1 MSVSSD
7 QKNNNMTKKQTPTF
21 SQLSYIVTGILA
33 AHVQRGDELSQAVIE
48 KAVFAAKTAA
58 EAIEDIVSD
67 GKDDSEEELKDVF
80 KEYPWTDKPER
91 YTNLANWLK
100 DQGVTSNRRI
110 SEIFH
115 EQLEAGFLKK
125 DALSGKYIHNAIPT
139 A

>member
-1 MSVSSD
+1 M
-7 QKNNNMTKKQTPTF
+7 NKKQEPTF

-33 AHVQRGDELSQAVIE
+33 AHVQRGDELSQTVIE
-48 KAVFAAKTAA
+48 KAVFAAKTTA
-58 EAIEDIVSD
+58 EAIEDIVSE

-115 EQLEAGFLKK
+115 EQLETGFLKK

>member
-1 MSVSSD
+1 M
-7 QKNNNMTKKQTPTF
+7 NKKQTPTF

-33 AHVQRGDELSQAVIE
+33 AHVQRGDELSQTVIE

-58 EAIEDIVSD
+58 EAIEDIVNE

>member
-1 MSVSSD
+1 
-7 QKNNNMTKKQTPTF
+7 MTKKQAPTF

-33 AHVQRGDELSQAVIE
+33 AHVQRGDELYQTVIE

-58 EAIEDIVSD
+58 EAIEDIVSE
-67 GKDDSEEELKDVF
+67 GKDDSKEELNDVF

>member
-1 MSVSSD
+1 
-7 QKNNNMTKKQTPTF
+7 MTKKQAPTF

-33 AHVQRGDELSQAVIE
+33 AHVQRGDELSQTVIE
-48 KAVFAAKTAA
+48 KAVFTAKTAA
-58 EAIEDIVSD
+58 EAIEDIVSE

>member
-1 MSVSSD
+1 
-7 QKNNNMTKKQTPTF
+7 MTKKQAPTF

-33 AHVQRGDELSQAVIE
+33 AHVQRGDELSQTVIE

-58 EAIEDIVSD
+58 EAIEDIVSE

-125 DALSGKYIHNAIPT
+125 DALSGKYIHNVIPT

>member
-1 MSVSSD
+1 
-7 QKNNNMTKKQTPTF
+7 MTKKQAPTF

-33 AHVQRGDELSQAVIE
+33 AHVQRGDELSQMVIE

-58 EAIEDIVSD
+58 EAIEDIVNE

-91 YTNLANWLK
+91 YTNLANHLRA
-100 DQGVTSNRRI
+100 QGVTSNRRI

-115 EQLEAGFLKK
+115 ESLEKGYLMKNS
-125 DALSGKYIHNAIPT
+125 LTGKYKHSEP
-139 A
+139 

>member
-1 MSVSSD
+1 
-7 QKNNNMTKKQTPTF
+7 MTKKQAPTF

-58 EAIEDIVSD
+58 EAIEDIINDSN
-67 GKDDSEEELKDVF
+67 DDADEEVTDVF

>member
-1 MSVSSD
+1 M
-7 QKNNNMTKKQTPTF
+7 NKKQTPTF

-33 AHVQRGDELSQAVIE
+33 AHVQRGDELSQTVIE

-58 EAIEDIVSD
+58 EAIEDIVSE

>member
-1 MSVSSD
+1 MS
-7 QKNNNMTKKQTPTF
+7 KKQVPTF

-58 EAIEDIVSD
+58 EAIEDIVSE

>member
-1 MSVSSD
+1 
-7 QKNNNMTKKQTPTF
+7 MTKKQAPTF

-33 AHVQRGDELSQAVIE
+33 AHVQRGDELSQTVIE

-91 YTNLANWLK
+91 YTNLANWLN

>member
-1 MSVSSD
+1 MS
-7 QKNNNMTKKQTPTF
+7 KKQTPTF
-21 SQLSYIVTGILA
+21 SQISYIVTGILA
-33 AHVQRGDELSQAVIE
+33 AHVQHGDELTNEVIK
-48 KAVFAAKTAA
+48 KAVSAAKTAS
-58 EAIEDIVSD
+58 EAIEDIINETTD
-67 GKDDSEEELKDVF
+67 GSAEDATDVF

-115 EQLEAGFLKK
+115 EQIEAGYLKK
-125 DALSGKYIHNAIPT
+125 DALSGKYIHSAIPT

>member
-1 MSVSSD
+1 MS
-7 QKNNNMTKKQTPTF
+7 KKQTPTF
-21 SQLSYIVTGILA
+21 SQISYIVTGILA
-33 AHVQRGDELSQAVIE
+33 AHVQHGDELTHEVIQ
-48 KAVFAAKTAA
+48 KAVSAAKTAS
-58 EAIEDIVSD
+58 EAIEDIINETTD
-67 GKDDSEEELKDVF
+67 GSAEDATDVF

-115 EQLEAGFLKK
+115 EQIEAGYLKK
-125 DALSGKYIHNAIPT
+125 DALSGKYIHSAIPT

>member
-1 MSVSSD
+1 
-7 QKNNNMTKKQTPTF
+7 MTKKQAPTF

-33 AHVQRGDELSQAVIE
+33 AHVQRGEELSQTVIE

-58 EAIEDIVSD
+58 EAIEDIVSE

>member
-1 MSVSSD
+1 
-7 QKNNNMTKKQTPTF
+7 MTKKQAPTF

-58 EAIEDIVSD
+58 EAIEDIVSE

-125 DALSGKYIHNAIPT
+125 DALSGKYIHNAVPT

>member
-1 MSVSSD
+1 M
-7 QKNNNMTKKQTPTF
+7 NKKQAPTF

-33 AHVQRGDELSQAVIE
+33 AHVQRGDELSQTVIE
-48 KAVFAAKTAA
+48 KTVFAAKTAA
-58 EAIEDIVSD
+58 EAIEDIVNE